1 MVAAQC
7 VGVGADI
14 TSVKEAE
21 EYLEKVP
28 AKLAAEVSRQVNAVT
43 IGIGAGNGCDGQV
56 LVIHDLLGIFDRFT
70 PKFVKKY
77 AALNGTIVD
86 ALSTYAKEV
95 EDGTFPGPEHS
106 FGMVEE
112 ELQRLY

>member
-1 MVAAQC
+1 MSRRRHQAFRLSAL
-7 VGVGADI
+7 GA
-14 TSVKEAE
+14 VMRFR
-21 EYLEKVP
+21 L
-28 AKLAAEVSRQVNAVT
+28 
-43 IGIGAGNGCDGQV
+43 

-77 AALNGTIVD
+77 ATLNGTIID

>member
-1 MVAAQC
+1 MGLEEA
-7 VGVGADI
+7 GAFA
-14 TSVKEAE
+14 VV
-21 EYLEKVP
+21 LECVP
-28 AKLAAEVSRQVNAVT
+28 APVAKMISEKLSIPT
-43 IGIGAGNGCDGQV
+43 IGIGAGPDCDGQV

-77 AALNGTIVD
+77 AALNGTIID